1 MICKLKV
8 IHYCQ
13 LMSWRDFRNF
23 CLKIY
28 ETDPAK
34 FFSMTSSFKK
44 DNSKIRSLKCY
55 QYVLNGRKRYQR
67 LYYQYAK
74 ANNIYMKDYD

>member
-1 MICKLKV
+1 
-8 IHYCQ
+8 
-13 LMSWRDFRNF
+13 MSWRDFRNF

-55 QYVLNGRKRYQR
+55 QYVLNGRKRY
-67 LYYQYAK
+67 
-74 ANNIYMKDYD
+74 